1 MVNIVARLLGL
12 DEPKE
17 EKKPELKEEKK
28 PNPVH
33 KEEAR
38 GEDEPE

>member
-12 DEPKE
+12 DEPKI
-17 EKKPELKEEKK
+17 EKKPKPKDEKK

-33 KEEAR
+33 KEEPR
-38 GEDEPE
+38 VENESE

>member
-1 MVNIVARLLGL
+1 VNIVARLLGL
-12 DEPKE
+12 DMPDKKEEPK
-17 EKKPELKEEKK
+17 
-28 PNPVH
+28 PVH

>member
-17 EKKPELKEEKK
+17 QKKPEPEEKKK

-38 GEDEPE
+38 GEDESE